1 MYWVGPIL
9 GGILA
14 AAIYE
19 YLYCPDPEL
28 KKCCKEMLI
37 KDSSEKY
44 KDVECSISQQAG
56 EPDDIT
62 ISPGSSTDM
71 EKREKKEA
79 LQDVSG
85 DGLSSV

>member
-1 MYWVGPIL
+1 M
-9 GGILA
+9 
-14 AAIYE
+14 YE

-28 KKCCKEMLI
+28 KKCCKEMVI
-37 KDSSEKY
+37 KDTSGKY
-44 KDVECSISQQAG
+44 KEVECSVSQHGG

-62 ISPGSSTDM
+62 IRPGSSNDT
-71 EKREKKEA
+71 EKGEKKEA